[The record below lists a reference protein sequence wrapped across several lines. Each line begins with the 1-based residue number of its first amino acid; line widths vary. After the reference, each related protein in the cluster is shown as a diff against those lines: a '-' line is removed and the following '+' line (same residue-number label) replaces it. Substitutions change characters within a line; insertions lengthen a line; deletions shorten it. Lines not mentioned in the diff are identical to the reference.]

1 MKTYKGLLLAG
12 LFVGILGTGSYLFRA
27 GETKKEERLCPAKF
41 LVHRER
47 ADVFGTYPEALSATV
62 NISHLDA
69 ETLEYLKRTS
79 GKVVRVWVE
88 IEPALLAA
96 ETP

>member
-12 LFVGILGTGSYLFRA
+12 LFIGVLGGSSYLFRA

-47 ADVFGTYPEALSATV
+47 ADVFGEYPEALSATG

-69 ETLEYLKRTS
+69 QTLEYLKKTS

-88 IEPALLAA
+88 IEPALAEA